1 MTIGRNQAPD
11 RTTPSSTYGGDGSC
25 YCWATTIYTRSS
37 LLLKWYRH
45 FLYNNGAFRNFDGA
59 FCDTRRNVGFGVG
72 VRDWTSSF
80 LATVACSW
88 SSGSAV
94 HMEALAGCSMLLSVC
109 SVFGL
114 HTGSVPRGFAVCC
127 GCHSEDPHNS
137 SV

>member
-1 MTIGRNQAPD
+1 MTIGRSQAPD

-37 LLLKWYRH
+37 LLFEWYRH
-45 FLYNNGAFRNFDGA
+45 FPYNNGAFRNFDGA

-80 LATVACSW
+80 LATVARSW

-94 HMEALAGCSMLLSVC
+94 HMEALAAPCC
-109 SVFGL
+109 FQ
-114 HTGSVPRGFAVCC
+114 FAPSLGYTQVQSQGDSLCC